1 MRKIV
6 FNNNHIVITKIA
18 PPATDFINLRANC
31 GWGYICLEQAE
42 MALRNSL
49 FISSARINGR
59 TIGFGRIIGDQ
70 ALNYYIQDI
79 AVANDCRNL
88 GVGGAIIANLLD
100 QLRLSGAAGCT
111 IGLMAAA
118 GKEDFYRQ
126 FGFVERPSAAFGAGM
141 TLNI

>member
-1 MRKIV
+1 MRTILV
-6 FNNNHIVITKIA
+6 NTNHIVITEIA
-18 PPATDFINLRANC
+18 PAATDFIKLRADC
-31 GWGYICLEQAE
+31 GWGSISVDQAE
-42 MALRNSL
+42 MALQNSL
-49 FISSARINGR
+49 FVVSALMNER

-70 ALNYYIQDI
+70 ALNFYIQDI
-79 AVANDCRNL
+79 VVAPDYRHL
-88 GVGGAIIANLLD
+88 GIGGAIIANLLE

-141 TLNI
+141 TLNL